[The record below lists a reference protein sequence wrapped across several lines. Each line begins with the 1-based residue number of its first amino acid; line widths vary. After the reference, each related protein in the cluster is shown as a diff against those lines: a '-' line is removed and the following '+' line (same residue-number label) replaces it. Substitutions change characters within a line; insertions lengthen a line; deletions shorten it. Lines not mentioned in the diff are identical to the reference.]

1 MTQGVGSRMWKS
13 IFNQLLIALFNLF
26 DPMTTKKDEFTGKVL
41 NYFGLGEVHPIYVA
55 VPVGIVTGVVTLTI
69 YRYYMG
75 SSRKPDTKRIQVE
88 RQLAQVRDSFLG

>member
-1 MTQGVGSRMWKS
+1 
-13 IFNQLLIALFNLF
+13 
-26 DPMTTKKDEFTGKVL
+26 MTTKKDEFTGKVL

-88 RQLAQVRDSFLG
+88 RQLAQVRESFLGCCYKLLYVENLTNLGCEPVS